1 LEHVFVETNWLV
13 GCLAPAHHKVHAAIE
28 LLDKAKRGEVTLH
41 LPAICIA
48 ECHRPIRDKF
58 QVRLEADRVRKF
70 LLWAKSNGNVEPQQ
84 EETVRRILDQ
94 MESLVKRDLE
104 RLADSL
110 NDLLAQ
116 KGVEV
121 FHLEEEMWLRTT
133 ELSHLGLQLQ
143 PFDQAILAS
152 ILVKSEMLKKQ
163 GVNRFAFCE
172 AIPTFSPGTRLER
185 QRSHWRGYMMT
196 LGFGCTEIF

>member
-1 LEHVFVETNWLV
+1 
-13 GCLAPAHHKVHAAIE
+13 
-28 LLDKAKRGEVTLH
+28 
-41 LPAICIA
+41 
-48 ECHRPIRDKF
+48 
-58 QVRLEADRVRKF
+58 
-70 LLWAKSNGNVEPQQ
+70 
-84 EETVRRILDQ
+84 